1 MAKEKIQKVQIVNQ
15 PIATKSDLS
24 VMKNRKP
31 PMPHLGSVSE
41 KTLPAIKN
49 WKIGKEYEVTL
60 KVKMTGIRQGYD
72 WEYSLPM
79 GDNSDKRPKLVTAD
93 FEVTEIKTED
103 DKGTKEL
110 KDKFADRY
118 RS

>member
-15 PIATKSDLS
+15 PVKVKSADMEHDS
-24 VMKNRKP
+24 KP

-49 WKIGKEYEVTL
+49 WKVGKEYTL
-60 KVKMTGIRQGYD
+60 EIKVKMTGIRQGYGYELGMSSMND
-72 WEYSLPM
+72 KKPRPM
-79 GDNSDKRPKLVTAD
+79 TAD

-103 DKGTKEL
+103 NEGTKEL

-118 RS
+118 R